1 MKKYLPIALV
11 LMAFVLSAP
20 LLASPVNINQAT
32 AEQLA
37 ENLQGIGLKKA
48 QAIVQYRKQNGAFQN
63 KSDLLN
69 VKGIGSETLEKNNTD
84 ILLK

>member
-11 LMAFVLSAP
+11 LLVLAISTP
-20 LLASPVNINQAT
+20 LLAAPVNINKAT

-37 ENLQGIGLKKA
+37 ENLQGVGLKKA
-48 QAIVQYRKQNGAFQN
+48 QSIVQYRKQNGAFQS

-69 VKGIGSETLEKNNTD
+69 VKGIGEETLEKNNSD

>member
-1 MKKYLPIALV
+1 MKRYLPIMLFLAV
-11 LMAFVLSAP
+11 FSLSAS
-20 LLASPVNINQAT
+20 LLAAPVNINKAS

-48 QAIVQYRKQNGAFQN
+48 QAIVRYRDQNGAFQS

-69 VKGIGSETLEKNNTD
+69 VKGIGSETLEKNEPD